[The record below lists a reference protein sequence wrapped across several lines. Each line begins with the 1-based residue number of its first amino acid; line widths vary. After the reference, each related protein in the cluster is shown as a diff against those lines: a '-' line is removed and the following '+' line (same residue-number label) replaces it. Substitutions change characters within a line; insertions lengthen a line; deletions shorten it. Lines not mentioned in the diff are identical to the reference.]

1 MMRPM
6 SPELVDLI
14 ARGEQALAV
23 ADWDA
28 AGTSF
33 EAALEHEETA
43 EALEGLA
50 WVRFW
55 HGDYTSAIELRER
68 AFAVYERQG
77 RSLQAGM
84 SACWVCF
91 LHSAVHGNFAIARGW
106 FARAEKLIGAAG
118 DCAELGWLTLQ
129 RSGMLSDLEQRRL
142 AVIEAREIGRRFADR
157 DLEFE
162 ALSYLGEALVCL
174 GEVDDGMRCLDEA
187 MAAVTGGEVSE
198 LTHIGV
204 IYCNL
209 LSACARAGDL
219 KRAEQWME
227 AADRFERRIHYP
239 GVSAMCRSHYSR
251 VLTLVGRWEEAEREL
266 VTALRLFD
274 SSYRTMRG
282 AAAVRFADL
291 RLRQGRIEEAEQLL
305 EGQQDNPEAL
315 PALIGLQ
322 LARGETEWARSLL
335 DRYLAHRAEPDVFAA
350 PTIALGVD
358 VLLEAGDLKAAQELV
373 AKLER
378 IAIESGTLRAR
389 ALAAAAAGRV
399 ALAGGQPAVR
409 HFEAALLAFAQVEMP
424 LEQART
430 RFDLARSL
438 ATRNPKSA
446 VAEARLAMSTFQRLS
461 AARDFDSAAHLLRE
475 LGGGGRRWTKGF
487 GMLTGRETEV
497 LRLVGTGMTNQ
508 QLAERLFLSRRTVE
522 HHVANILS
530 KLGLATRAEAAAYAM
545 SRLPQDRAT
554 K

>member
-6 SPELVDLI
+6 GRELVDLI
-14 ARGEQALAV
+14 AQGERSLAA

-28 AGTSF
+28 ARRSF
-33 EAALEHEETA
+33 EAALEREESA
-43 EALEGLA
+43 EALDGLA
-50 WVRFW
+50 WVCFW
-55 HGDYTSAIELRER
+55 QGDYTSAIGLQER
-68 AFAVYERQG
+68 AFAGFER
-77 RSLQAGM
+77 RHLPLRAGM
-84 SACWVCF
+84 VACWLCF
-91 LHSAVHGNFAIARGW
+91 LHSAVQGNFAVARGW
-106 FARAEKLIGAAG
+106 YARAEDLIGAAG

-129 RSGMLSDLEQRRL
+129 RSGMVPGLEQRRL
-142 AVIEAREIGRRFADR
+142 AAIEAGEIGRRFADR

-162 ALSYLGEALVCL
+162 ALSYLGEALVCE
-174 GEVDDGMRCLDEA
+174 GKIDDGMSCLDEA
-187 MAAVTGGEVSE
+187 MAAVTAGEVSV

-227 AADRFERRIHYP
+227 AADRFVSRISYP

-266 VTALRLFD
+266 VTALRLFER
-274 SSYRTMRG
+274 SFRTYRGM
-282 AAAVRFADL
+282 AAVRLADL
-291 RLRQGRIEEAEQLL
+291 RLRQGRIEEAGQLL
-305 EGQQDNPEAL
+305 EGQEDNPEAL
-315 PALIGLQ
+315 TALIGLQ
-322 LARGETEWARSLL
+322 LARGETDWAGSLL
-335 DRYLAHRAEPDVFAA
+335 ARYLAHRSEPDVFAA

-358 VLLEAGDLKAAQELV
+358 VLLASGDLTAAEEL
-373 AKLER
+373 AAELER
-378 IAIESGTLRAR
+378 IASETENFRAK
-389 ALAAAAAGRV
+389 ALAAAAAGRI
-399 ALAGGQPAVR
+399 ALAQGRPAVR
-409 HFEAALLAFAQVEMP
+409 HFESALLAFAQVEMP
-424 LEQART
+424 LEQARA
-430 RFDLARSL
+430 RLDLARSL
-438 ATRNPKSA
+438 ATRSPKSA
-446 VAEARLAMSTFQRLS
+446 AAEARLAMATFERLVAS
-461 AARDFDSAAHLLRE
+461 RDVDSAAQLLRE

-545 SRLPQDRAT
+545 GRLPQERAT